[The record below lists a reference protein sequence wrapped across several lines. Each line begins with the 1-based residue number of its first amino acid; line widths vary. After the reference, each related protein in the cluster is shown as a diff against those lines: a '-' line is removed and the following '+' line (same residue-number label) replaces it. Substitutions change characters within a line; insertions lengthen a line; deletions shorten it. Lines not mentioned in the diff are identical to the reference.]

1 VALRLQELICHYLA
15 VCNAHYKVAQRKVAS
30 QVASRALSS
39 GSSTTPG
46 TELQHISLAAASLS
60 MRLSSHLDHDLDD
73 LFNGSGHPPGAASGK
88 GLPDGAA
95 VDDAMHAAAAAAA
108 AAVIATASASSSN
121 VCCLSGTAAGAAHAA
136 GSEADRWQLHE
147 QWPEYPISLKS
158 LQPSDAQSKLAMQNS
173 KHIVS
178 AFLQPHRLQQFL
190 SFLPDLLA
198 PQRLAVGLAL
208 LDGALQIGQHEVA
221 VGHSCKLESHWS
233 TAGRQR
239 WLLESLARHVAAA
252 FVALLKV
259 LPGHL
264 QHVAVAA
271 AADTVGAAAGK
282 QQLLHV
288 MDIGLALLAVDQA
301 RQSSQQ
307 QELSEHRTAN
317 VQVAKAASRVK
328 AVALAVAQLSTAV
341 AATATFA
348 LTKTRPVC
356 QPAVSAG
363 GSSAASAGTVEQG
376 PVIMGSPWRPQ
387 SGSSRFSANLL
398 TTVVHLHVA
407 LFVDLLRL
415 WWAYHANVA
424 LRLPGRLT
432 R

>member
-1 VALRLQELICHYLA
+1 MATL
-15 VCNAHYKVAQRKVAS
+15 
-30 QVASRALSS
+30 ALSS
-39 GSSTTPG
+39 GSSTASG
-46 TELQHISLAAASLS
+46 TELQHISLAAAPLS
-60 MRLSSHLDHDLDD
+60 MLSSHCDYDLDD
-73 LFNGSGHPPGAASGK
+73 FFNGSGHPPGAASGK
-88 GLPDGAA
+88 GLPDGAT
-95 VDDAMHAAAAAAA
+95 VNDAMHAAAAA
-108 AAVIATASASSSN
+108 AAVIATASASSSGA
-121 VCCLSGTAAGAAHAA
+121 CCLSGTSAGAAHAA
-136 GSEADRWQLHE
+136 GSVADRMQLQE
-147 QWPEYPISLKS
+147 QRPDLPTSLKS
-158 LQPSDAQSKLAMQNS
+158 LQPSDAPSNLAMQNF

-178 AFLQPHRLQQFL
+178 AFMHPHRLKQFL
-190 SFLPDLLA
+190 SFLPDLLT

-208 LDGALQIGQHEVA
+208 LDGALQIGQHQVA
-221 VGHSCKLESHWS
+221 VGPSCELESRRS

-239 WLLESLARHVAAA
+239 WLLESLARHAAAA

-259 LPGHL
+259 LPCHL

-271 AADTVGAAAGK
+271 AADTVDAAAGK

-301 RQSSQQ
+301 RQSTQQ
-307 QELSEHRTAN
+307 QELSEHRTAT
-317 VQVAKAASRVK
+317 VEGAKAATHVK
-328 AVALAVAQLSTAV
+328 AVTLTVAQLSTAV
-341 AATATFA
+341 AATVTFA

-356 QPAVSAG
+356 HPAVSAG

-376 PVIMGSPWRPQ
+376 PFIIGSPRPQ
-387 SGSSRFSANLL
+387 GGSSGFGGNLL
-398 TTVVHLHVA
+398 ATVVHLHVA